1 MDDIPQ
7 HIDHT
12 STRFID
18 RLRLF
23 IRARNLAYA
32 TEKTYVNWVVQFIRF
47 HKMKHPDELGEQ
59 DIEAFLNHLVLQR
72 NCSKS
77 TQRTA
82 LNALIFLFKNI

>member
-1 MDDIPQ
+1 MQLKKP
-7 HIDHT
+7 
-12 STRFID
+12 
-18 RLRLF
+18 
-23 IRARNLAYA
+23 
-32 TEKTYVNWVVQFIRF
+32 YVNWVVQFIRF